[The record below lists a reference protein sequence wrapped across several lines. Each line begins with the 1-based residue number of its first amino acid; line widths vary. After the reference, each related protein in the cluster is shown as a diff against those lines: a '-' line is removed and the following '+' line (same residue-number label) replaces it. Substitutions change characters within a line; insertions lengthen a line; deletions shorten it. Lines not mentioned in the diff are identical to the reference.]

1 ILPVASF
8 LVRDLQRC
16 RHRTPETGGLLMNT
30 PPERPQL
37 RRVSANPARSVWA
50 VLRRELGAR
59 LLTSG
64 YVWSTVVFAAMAFL
78 GPLLLPATAD
88 DNAAPIAVTGDAA
101 HLAPALEAAGIEP
114 RSEEHT
120 SELQSRFDIV

>member
-1 ILPVASF
+1 
-8 LVRDLQRC
+8 
-16 RHRTPETGGLLMNT
+16 MNT

-101 HLAPALEAAGIEP
+101 HLAPAS
-114 RSEEHT
+114 SEEHT
-120 SELQSRFDIV
+120 SEIQSRGPLLCRLH